1 MLVTAGFISN
11 LPMEVKTILDKIRQ
25 KENQPSEYYFALEIG
40 LEFVKSAVFSI
51 IDNQVKVLSLGSVE
65 RWESDEEL
73 IEAVDASLS
82 SAAEKLPV
90 EGEVAEP
97 DKVVFGLPFNWVEG
111 DKIIDEKLKILK
123 ELSEKLDLKPAGF
136 VVISE
141 AIVHQL
147 KTTEGVPPTAI
158 LVNLGTRKINL
169 ALVRIGK
176 ITGPELVEK
185 SPNLADDLIEGLSRF
200 ENKEPLPARI
210 LLYDGEG
217 ELEEAKQQ
225 LINYPWLEKKK
236 ETVEFLHLPKVEV
249 LSLNFDIEAI
259 ALAGGKEVAKA
270 AGLVL
275 EEKPAPEKKEVRT
288 EEEKG
293 EKPEL
298 TEKEKLEET
307 AEDLGFASAS
317 SLGFIK
323 GKEVKE
329 EPLAAEQKETLPP
342 TPPEAEE
349 GQSLQTGLPPTQEE
363 PRVKGIP
370 GEEGLK
376 KDKLAFF
383 SQLKSLP
390 ALFSGFKGFNFGFL
404 KTLIPVSF
412 RQSPLFLI
420 VGGFFL
426 IFIFGLL
433 AAYWFLPRAEVTLYL
448 EPEVLAKDFTIT
460 LDPNVET
467 PDKEKLILPARQ
479 VEVEVEGTKSRGT
492 TGSADVGDAA
502 KGEVTL
508 YNGTSNQKTFDSGTS
523 LASAGGLE
531 ITLDDEVT
539 VASQSSAADP
549 PGQAKVKVTAAAI
562 GTEGNLAAGTEFT
575 IANYAK
581 SDYVAKNDSAFSG
594 GTSRQVQAVSE
605 DDQEILLTELKTSL
619 EEEAKKKLTTQVSSE
634 ERLVEESIAV
644 KTTSADYSHEVGEE
658 VDNLELTLKMKAT
671 VMAYNE
677 KELRELTEESV
688 LESISAEFEYN
699 PEETEF
705 TFDLGE
711 MKKDGSVT
719 VEAHLEAKLLFKL
732 DLEKIKK
739 DLAGKYLLVGRT
751 YLGSLPRTTGF
762 EAKIVP
768 QLPGRLGTFP
778 RRANRIE
785 IKTEVR

>member
-1 MLVTAGFISN
+1 
-11 LPMEVKTILDKIRQ
+11 MEVKTILDKIRQ

-40 LEFVKSAVFSI
+40 LEFIKSAVFSI

-111 DKIIDEKLKILK
+111 EKIIDEKLKILK

-141 AIVHQL
+141 AIVHQF

-158 LVNLGTRKINL
+158 LVNLGTRKISL

-210 LLYDGEG
+210 LLYDGEE

-236 ETVEFLHLPKVEV
+236 EMVEFLHLPKVET

-275 EEKPAPEKKEVRT
+275 EEKPAPEKKEVGT
-288 EEEKG
+288 EEGKGGEPELAEEEKI
-293 EKPEL
+293 
-298 TEKEKLEET
+298 EET
-307 AEDLGFASAS
+307 AENLGFASAS
-317 SLGFIK
+317 SLGFVG

-329 EPLAAEQKETLPP
+329 GPLVAKDKDTLPSV
-342 TPPEAEE
+342 PPEPEE
-349 GQSLQTGLPPTQEE
+349 GESLQTEPHLVQEE
-363 PRVKGIP
+363 PVVKGISG
-370 GEEGLK
+370 GEGPK
-376 KDKLAFF
+376 KDKLAIF

-390 ALFSGFKGFNFGFL
+390 AFFSGLREFNFGFL

-426 IFIFGLL
+426 IFIFSLL

-467 PDKEKLILPARQ
+467 PDKEELILPARQ
-479 VEVEVEGTKSRGT
+479 AEVEVEDTKSRGT

-531 ITLDDEVT
+531 FTLDDEVT

-549 PGQAKVKVTAAAI
+549 PGQAKVKVTAAVI
-562 GTEGNLAAGTEFT
+562 GTEGNLASGTEFT

-594 GTSRQVQAVSE
+594 GTSRQVQAVSD
-605 DDQEILLTELKTSL
+605 DDQKILLTELKTSL
-619 EEEAKKKLTTQVSSE
+619 EEEAKKKLITQISSE
-634 ERLVEESIAV
+634 ERLVEESFAV

-671 VMAYNE
+671 AMAYNE

-688 LESISAEFEYN
+688 LKSISAEFEYN

-732 DLEKIKK
+732 DVEKIKK

-785 IKTEVR
+785 IKTEVK

>member
-1 MLVTAGFISN
+1 
-11 LPMEVKTILDKIRQ
+11 MEVKSILDKIRQ
-25 KENQPSEYYFALEIG
+25 KENHPSEYYFALEIG

-51 IDNQVKVLSLGSVE
+51 IDNQVKALSLGSVE

-97 DKVVFGLPFNWVEG
+97 DKVVFGLPFSWVDG
-111 DKIIDEKLKILK
+111 DKIVEEKLKILK
-123 ELSEKLDLKPAGF
+123 NLSEKLDLKPAGF

-147 KTTEGVPPTAI
+147 KSNEGVPPTAI
-158 LVNLGTRKINL
+158 LVNLGVKKINL

-210 LLYDGEG
+210 LLYDGE
-217 ELEEAKQQ
+217 EDLEEAKQQ
-225 LINYPWLEKKK
+225 LINYPWLEKKR
-236 ETVEFLHLPKVEV
+236 ETVEFLHLPKVEI
-249 LSLNFDIEAI
+249 LPLNFDIEAI

-275 EEKPAPEKKEVRT
+275 EEKPAQEEKEGEI

-293 EKPEL
+293 GEPEP
-298 TEKEKLEET
+298 KEKGKIEET
-307 AEDLGFASAS
+307 TEDLGFVSAS
-317 SLGFIK
+317 SLGFAK
-323 GKEVKE
+323 KEVAKETPLPAKDEEALTPPPPEKE
-329 EPLAAEQKETLPP
+329 ERESPQKEPP
-342 TPPEAEE
+342 PV
-349 GQSLQTGLPPTQEE
+349 QE
-363 PRVKGIP
+363 PVVRGV
-370 GEEGLK
+370 GEEKEIKEG
-376 KDKLAFF
+376 KLTLF

-390 ALFSGFKGFNFGFL
+390 SLLAGLKKFNFGFF
-404 KTLIPVSF
+404 KTLIPISL

-426 IFIFGLL
+426 ILVLGLF

-448 EPEVLAKDFTIT
+448 EPEILTKDFTIT
-460 LDPNVET
+460 LDPNIET
-467 PDKEKLILPARQ
+467 PDKEKLILPAHQ
-479 VEVEVEGTKSRGT
+479 VEVEVEGSKSRGT
-492 TGSADVGDAA
+492 TGAADVGDQA
-502 KGEVTL
+502 KGEVTI
-508 YNGTSNQKTFDSGTS
+508 YNGTSNQKKFDPGTE
-523 LASAGGLE
+523 LNSAGGLE
-531 ITLDDEVT
+531 FTLDDEVN
-539 VASQSSAADP
+539 VASQSSAAEP

-594 GTSRQVQAVSE
+594 GSSRQVQAVSE
-605 DDQEILLTELKTSL
+605 DDQEILLTELKNSL
-619 EEEAKKKLTTQVSSE
+619 EEEAKNKLMNQISSE
-634 ERLVEESIAV
+634 ERLVEESIV
-644 KTTSADYSHEVGEE
+644 FKITSIVYSHEVGEE
-658 VDNLELTLKMKAT
+658 VDNLELTLKMKTTAL
-671 VMAYNE
+671 AYNE
-677 KELRELTEESV
+677 KELRDLTEKSV
-688 LESISAEFEYN
+688 LESISDEFEYN
-699 PEETEF
+699 PEETNF

-711 MKKDGSVT
+711 IKKDGSVT
-719 VEAHLEAKLLFKL
+719 VEAHLEAKLIYKL

-739 DLAGKYLLVGRT
+739 NLAGKYLLVGRT
-751 YLGSLPRTTGF
+751 YLGSIPRTTGF

-778 RRANRIE
+778 RRANRID
-785 IKTEVR
+785 IKTEVK